1 MLENWNS
8 PCSHKTS
15 PRVFCWLCTFLHWTY
30 FSKLRKVT
38 LLCLPTR
45 CPHLVC
51 GRTTHPHT
59 VLSPSS
65 IQLTEEDVVQ
75 HVQSTFITSSP
86 ITLVDHSPRY
96 LIYSM
101 IFLPPCCCWCLLSVA
116 DYECLKWLAALMS
129 LIWCNGQSFSR
140 LRRYISTKG
149 LFVGDLGCYS
159 ACMPERM
166 CVCMFVLH
174 KCQRESARC
183 NGVFH
188 FVIAECQTFTS

>member
-1 MLENWNS
+1 MAWIFHQPATLIWFVDVPHIPTQSCPPPPSNS
-8 PCSHKTS
+8 LKRTWFSTFS
-15 PRVFCWLCTFLHWTY
+15 P
-30 FSKLRKVT
+30 
-38 LLCLPTR
+38 
-45 CPHLVC
+45 
-51 GRTTHPHT
+51 
-59 VLSPSS
+59 PSS
-65 IQLTEEDVVQ
+65 PHHQSLWLT
-75 HVQSTFITSSP
+75 TA
-86 ITLVDHSPRY
+86 LVISYIPWFFFPLAADDG
-96 LIYSM
+96 
-101 IFLPPCCCWCLLSVA
+101 LLSVA

-149 LFVGDLGCYS
+149 LFVGDLGCDS

-183 NGVFH
+183 NRVFH